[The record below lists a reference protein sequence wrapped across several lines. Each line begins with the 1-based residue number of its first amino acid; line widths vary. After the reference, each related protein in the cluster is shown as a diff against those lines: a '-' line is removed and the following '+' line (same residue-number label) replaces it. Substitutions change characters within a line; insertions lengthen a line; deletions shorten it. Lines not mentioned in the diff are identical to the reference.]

1 MESTIQIKCPEELLL
16 GLHMNAD
23 DFVDIV
29 KFEVAVSLFKKGQIS
44 SGLAAKWLDIT
55 RVKFLL
61 KAMDEGAT
69 LLDDSKDDLRR
80 ELIQL

>member
-1 MESTIQIKCPEELLL
+1 MNF
-16 GLHMNAD
+16 GLHTNAE
-23 DFVDIV
+23 DFVDII
-29 KFEVAVSLFKKGQIS
+29 KFEVAVNLFKKGQIS
-44 SGLAAKWLDIT
+44 SGLAAKWLEIT

-61 KAMDEGAT
+61 KAMVEGAT